1 MFEFKRLS
9 IVLGSPGAG
18 KDTQLELLEAR
29 ASAQILY
36 VGRTIREAAKTNK
49 DIMQHMN
56 AGGLVPN
63 EIVNEVFQLKLQQ
76 YNSTD
81 WIVSDG
87 FPRSVEQADWLD
99 QLLNQEFR
107 HIDEVILLEITDD
120 EARTR
125 LSKRT
130 RTDDL
135 NTIVDQRM
143 EVYNTQTK
151 TVVDHYENAGLLKR
165 VDGMGTV
172 EQVYGRLCEAFGVS
186 V

>member
-18 KDTQLELLEAR
+18 KDTQLELLEQHNQ
-29 ASAQILY
+29 AQVLY
-36 VGRTIREAAKTNK
+36 VGKTIREAAKTNK
-49 DIMQHMN
+49 DIMQHMDS
-56 AGGLVPN
+56 GGLVPN

-87 FPRSVEQADWLD
+87 FPRSVEQATWLD
-99 QLLNQEFR
+99 QLLKQEFR

-120 EARTR
+120 EARAR

-130 RTDDL
+130 RNDDM
-135 NTIVDQRM
+135 NTIVDQRLR
-143 EVYNTQTK
+143 VFHTQTRD
-151 TVVDHYENAGLLKR
+151 VIDHYNKAGLVKH

-172 EQVYGRLCEAFGVS
+172 EQVYERLCSSLGLSA
-186 V
+186 